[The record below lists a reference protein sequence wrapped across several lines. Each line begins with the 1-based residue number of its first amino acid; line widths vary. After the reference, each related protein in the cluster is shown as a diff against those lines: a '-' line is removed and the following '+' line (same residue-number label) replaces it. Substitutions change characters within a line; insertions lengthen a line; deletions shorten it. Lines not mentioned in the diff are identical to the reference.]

1 MTHPRTRRA
10 TRPDRLASR
19 IDPRGPAGLQEG
31 SGGLRRGW
39 VLAVAAVLVGLS
51 NSSVL
56 AVDGP
61 EIAPL
66 PPAAG
71 PAWDPSR
78 YIDINEIR
86 PGMEG
91 YCLTC
96 FSGTQPERF
105 ALKVVSVVRDI
116 EPGRD
121 AVLVMGTDERFIHTG
136 PVGGCS
142 GSPVYLDGRMAGA
155 LAFGWSLSKDPLYGV
170 TPIRQMLEIGAP
182 SPRSARKTSPASG
195 SATLSWDYSRPIDL
209 TRFES
214 RLHGSK
220 AIGPEGEGGH
230 VPMPC
235 TLVVSGLPAEA
246 CEQMASGLAD
256 LGLRAVPAVGGREGP
271 GDASDK
277 VSLAPGTAMMIPLVD
292 GDVRMAVLGT
302 VTEVEGDKVYGFGH
316 NFLGCGPID
325 LPLATARVH
334 TVVSTLAQ
342 SFKIGSVLDVVGAI
356 TRDEP
361 RGVVGRVGQ
370 RARTLPLRV
379 EVTGVDPAQ
388 VRRFDCRLA
397 YHKTLTPELLRAV
410 LAGTALY
417 FGNLPPD
424 HAITYAGSLE
434 LDSGRVIRFSNV
446 SSGMALSELIADTMG
461 TTALLMDNPFR
472 EIPIRRA
479 QFDLSV
485 ADDNRI
491 SSLYAIDVSDRKV
504 KPGQEIVVGAVV
516 ESYPAVRRRF
526 EFKMPV
532 PRRIEPGE
540 YTLTVCGAYEYLQ
553 ILKHLAP
560 YRFLARDSRTLTEAL
575 EYLLSIRRDRLYC
588 LLELPASGV
597 AMERHELPDLPATKA
612 LVLESVNRTIAIQP
626 FQPWIERSLEIH
638 TITADRETLKITVEK
653 P

>member
-1 MTHPRTRRA
+1 MTHPRTRPA

-19 IDPRGPAGLQEG
+19 SDRRGPAGLQEG
-31 SGGLRRGW
+31 SGGFCRGW
-39 VLAVAAVLVGLS
+39 VLAVAAVLAALS

-56 AVDGP
+56 AVEGP

-96 FSGTQPERF
+96 LAGTQPEKF

-136 PVGGCS
+136 PVAGCS

-170 TPIRQMLEIGAP
+170 TPIRQMLQIGGS
-182 SPRSARKTSPASG
+182 SPRPARTTSPMAG
-195 SATLSWDYSRPIDL
+195 GATLSWDYSRPIDL
-209 TRFES
+209 TRFAS
-214 RLHGSK
+214 RLHSSRFIRPDGE
-220 AIGPEGEGGH
+220 EGH
-230 VPMPC
+230 APMPC
-235 TLVVSGLPAEA
+235 TLVVSGLPTEA

-256 LGLRAVPAVGGREGP
+256 LGLKAVPAVGGREGP
-271 GDASDK
+271 GDVSDK
-277 VSLAPGTAMMIPLVD
+277 VSLAPGAAMMIPLVD

-302 VTEVEGDKVYGFGH
+302 VTEVEGDKIYGFGH

-334 TVVSTLAQ
+334 TVVSNLAQ
-342 SFKIGSVLDVVGAI
+342 SFKIGSLLEVVGAI
-356 TRDEP
+356 TLDEP
-361 RGVVGRVGQ
+361 RGVVGRIGQ
-370 RARTLPLRV
+370 RARTLPLQV
-379 EVTGVDPAQ
+379 EVTGADSAQ

-397 YHKTLTPELLRAV
+397 YHRTLTADLLRAV
-410 LAGTALY
+410 LAGTSLY

-424 HAITYAGSLE
+424 HTITYAGSLE
-434 LDSGRVIRFSNV
+434 LDNGRVIRFSNV
-446 SSGMALSELIADTMG
+446 SSGMGLGELIADTMG
-461 TTALLMDNPFR
+461 TVVLLMNNPFR
-472 EIPIRRA
+472 EVPIRRA
-479 QFDLSV
+479 QFDVSV
-485 ADDNRI
+485 TGDNRL

-516 ESYPAVRRRF
+516 ESYPAVRHRF
-526 EFKMPV
+526 EFKVPV
-532 PRRIEPGE
+532 PERIEPGE
-540 YTLTVCGAYEYLQ
+540 YTLTVCGPYEYLQ
-553 ILKHLAP
+553 MLKRLAP
-560 YRFLARDSRTLTEAL
+560 YRFLARDTGTLMEAL